1 MVAQAVLPL
10 ALCIGVETAQQVA
23 FSLAGLRLHQRH
35 LWFALGISL
44 HLVLVALW
52 CRLLTVLP
60 LGVALPLSGASYL
73 TVAFVSQILLKEPV
87 SRQRWIGIATIV
99 IGFALISSR

>member
-1 MVAQAVLPL
+1 MVAQAVLPFTSCL
-10 ALCIGVETAQQVA
+10 GIETAEQLA
-23 FSLAGLRLHQRH
+23 FSLAGSRFHQRF
-35 LWFALGISL
+35 LWLAFGISL

-52 CRLLTVLP
+52 CRLLTILP

-73 TVAFVSQILLKEPV
+73 TIALASQVWLKERV
-87 SRQRWIGIATIV
+87 GRQRWIGVVSMV